1 MTSYNI
7 SKIVLH
13 CVTASDISMDYT
25 LVCHS
30 FQPMSAHE
38 MSASYVRH
46 VWEQI
51 LTLLKE
57 REREKGC

>member
-1 MTSYNI
+1 MQNQARVAKQKI
-7 SKIVLH
+7 DILNFPKIVLH
-13 CVTASDISMDYT
+13 CVTTSDISMVYT

-30 FQPMSAHE
+30 FKPMSAHE

-51 LTLLKE
+51 LT
-57 REREKGC
+57 